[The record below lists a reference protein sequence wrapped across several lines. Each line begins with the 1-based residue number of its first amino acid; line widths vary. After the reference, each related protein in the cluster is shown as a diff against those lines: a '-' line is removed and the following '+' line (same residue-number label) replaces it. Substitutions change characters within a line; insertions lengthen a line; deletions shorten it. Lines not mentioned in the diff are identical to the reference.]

1 MKEKIKKAAFSFV
14 YRSIICLCLFTVLL
28 ALDRFV
34 PQIGE
39 KCVNAV
45 KSNIDLGAA
54 GESLSCFLKEILQ

>member
-1 MKEKIKKAAFSFV
+1 MKEKIKKAAFSFI
-14 YRSIICLCLFTVLL
+14 YRSIICMCLFGVLL

-45 KSNIDLGAA
+45 KSSIDLSAA
-54 GESLSCFLKEILQ
+54 GESLNRFLKEILP

>member
-1 MKEKIKKAAFSFV
+1 MKEKIKKAAFSFI
-14 YRSIICLCLFTVLL
+14 YRSIICMCLFGVLL

-45 KSNIDLGAA
+45 KSSIDLSAA
-54 GESLSCFLKEILQ
+54 GES